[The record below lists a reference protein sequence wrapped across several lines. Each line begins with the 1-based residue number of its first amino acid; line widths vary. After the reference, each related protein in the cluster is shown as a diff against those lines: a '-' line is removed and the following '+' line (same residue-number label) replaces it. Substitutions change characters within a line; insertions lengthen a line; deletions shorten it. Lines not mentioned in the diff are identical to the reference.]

1 MVGCIG
7 ELVFELFLK
16 RNGVRFQDK
25 REQTDHDYLV
35 NEKVTVGVKTKE
47 RIVVPM
53 AHYDN
58 SVPLYN
64 HGHQRT
70 NYYYFVSLLAD
81 REVEKDKLA
90 RFKTAYLLGGIDL
103 GALDRN
109 GVHWKASQ
117 TDPRKGTTFWTA
129 CVNFEM
135 EQLISNTDLLRLWK
149 YLAKY

>member
-1 MVGCIG
+1 M
-7 ELVFELFLK
+7 
-16 RNGVRFQDK
+16 
-25 REQTDHDYLV
+25 